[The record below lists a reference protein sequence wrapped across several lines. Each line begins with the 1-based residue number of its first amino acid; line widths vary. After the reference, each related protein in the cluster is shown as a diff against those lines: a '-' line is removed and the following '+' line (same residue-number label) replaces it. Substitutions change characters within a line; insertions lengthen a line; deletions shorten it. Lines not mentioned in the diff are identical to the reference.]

1 MPDDLL
7 LVLTI
12 RIKKNSCLENY
23 ICIRA
28 FKHRPVPM
36 DLVFCTRML
45 CVARAN
51 RANFLNYMFVNRHD
65 AHSMNTHTRCR
76 TQVDKN
82 RQNRTRLV
90 WTQNAVTVDYLSHG
104 FFQTCT
110 HLHKHKCEDVFL
122 VPLFKEIVGLLAWN
136 SPLMKSFALTISSDE
151 SQSKAQLNPRSLRDK
166 TGYPAENKICFHR
179 GKLQKRPHLFTLI
192 FYTLW

>member
-1 MPDDLL
+1 MPI
-7 LVLTI
+7 VW
-12 RIKKNSCLENY
+12 
-23 ICIRA
+23 
-28 FKHRPVPM
+28 
-36 DLVFCTRML
+36 
-45 CVARAN
+45 
-51 RANFLNYMFVNRHD
+51 
-65 AHSMNTHTRCR
+65 THTRCR

-136 SPLMKSFALTISSDE
+136 SPLMKSFALTKAVMNHKVKHNWTPEAYEIRLVTVLKTKFASTEENFKKDHICLHWFFIPSDNVLLC
-151 SQSKAQLNPRSLRDK
+151 KVKLVGYQLFITFML
-166 TGYPAENKICFHR
+166 CC
-179 GKLQKRPHLFTLI
+179 LQT
-192 FYTLW
+192 